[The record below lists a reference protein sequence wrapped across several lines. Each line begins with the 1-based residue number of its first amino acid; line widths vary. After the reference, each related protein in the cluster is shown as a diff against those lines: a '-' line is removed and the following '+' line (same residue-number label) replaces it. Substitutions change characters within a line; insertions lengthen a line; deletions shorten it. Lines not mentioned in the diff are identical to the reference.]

1 MRIYWCYTVVS
12 DLRDG
17 CVNACIPKLQRRQT
31 QNTHRELERVES
43 GVDPLHLPARARRLP
58 VTSKHA
64 LALASFGV

>member
-1 MRIYWCYTVVS
+1 MHIYWGYTVVS

-17 CVNACIPKLQRRQT
+17 CINADIPKLQKT
-31 QNTHRELERVES
+31 LERMES